1 MTGAWVSWPWRP
13 PGRSSSPGTGL
24 EDDRGDWADGGHRSL
39 SLPLAPAGEASSPS
53 SRSSQPHPSR
63 RPAVEPWG
71 RSAAPFE
78 ERRLPLSSRPSAGQ
92 AGALWARGGGG
103 GEMISAQ
110 RSPVPDGLGQFC
122 PRAGFSGDQEAKGGL
137 KVGERPAGG
146 GSMNRTECRKTEP
159 ATQTEVSLKTQ
170 KCCPT
175 GPLRPCPG

>member
-1 MTGAWVSWPWRP
+1 MVGTGASPCLSHQRGKP
-13 PGRSSSPGTGL
+13 PLPAL
-24 EDDRGDWADGGHRSL
+24 GHRS
-39 SLPLAPAGEASSPS
+39 PTLAGAPRWSPGADLLHPS
-53 SRSSQPHPSR
+53 KNADSRS
-63 RPAVEPWG
+63 
-71 RSAAPFE
+71 
-78 ERRLPLSSRPSAGQ
+78 PLGPQQ
-92 AGALWARGGGG
+92 ARQALSGPGGGGG